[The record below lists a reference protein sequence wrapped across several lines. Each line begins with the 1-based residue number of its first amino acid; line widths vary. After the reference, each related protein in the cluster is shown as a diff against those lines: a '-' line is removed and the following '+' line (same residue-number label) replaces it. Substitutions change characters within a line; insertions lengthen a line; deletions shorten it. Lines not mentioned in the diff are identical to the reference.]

1 MGEQVIYFLTG
12 YMISGVVLIFNLLS
26 KNKEIKQLE
35 AQIEDLVEASDLDR
49 RVSDAIIS
57 LEMQNSLSLRE
68 ELIMRISINNKIL
81 DFKTFVNEQGLDTTK
96 GVESIKKYVRDLET
110 EVMQNHNYR
119 EMKNNEKT
127 I

>member
-119 EMKNNEKT
+119 EMKSNEKT